1 MRFAVFLCYS
11 VRCLYVILCGFA
23 VLIPP
28 YSLLSPDD
36 AIPCTSH
43 TLSSSRHLL
52 FYSLGL
58 AVQVFSK
65 SSQIR
70 WYRRVFFKGFL
81 ITSGSTTGRWYSTSM
96 QGLLGN
102 LQDGGLKARF
112 QALARPC
119 QTSPPS
125 GSWVLSNF
133 LLFPS
138 HGRGDWVKFPR
149 YARPPSPRA

>member
-58 AVQVFSK
+58 AVQVLASQVK
-65 SSQIR
+65 SVDIEE
-70 WYRRVFFKGFL
+70 FFKGFL

-138 HGRGDWVKFPR
+138 HGRVDWVKFQR

>member
-1 MRFAVFLCYS
+1 MRFGVFLCYS
-11 VRCLYVILCGFA
+11 VRCLYVFLCGIA

-58 AVQVFSK
+58 AVQVLASQVK
-65 SSQIR
+65 SVDIEE
-70 WYRRVFFKGFL
+70 FFKGLL

-119 QTSPPS
+119 QTYPPS
-125 GSWVLSNF
+125 GSWVLSNL
-133 LLFPS
+133 LLFLS